1 VLDPYVNAIHVSLLR
16 EKQLN
21 PEYRDALTKLGVG
34 QPNVRELAEKLLGQ
48 GPEALKVLSQVRRE
62 LVATD
67 FLVMLSIIDFP
78 YGAAMLLSGELAAGV
93 RWTKEAMERFTTWG
107 NGILRALGHSIL
119 GEFYVQMLIGARPSL
134 RVIFKNLKFVLIA
147 RLFAAWSAR
156 RHLEEA
162 ARAARE
168 VGHFVILVQSLLSLG
183 RLAIAKKRVDEAK
196 RCLEEARNV
205 AEREGL
211 AALSEKAGRLSLP
224 LSR

>member
-1 VLDPYVNAIHVSLLR
+1 
-16 EKQLN
+16 
-21 PEYRDALTKLGVG
+21 
-34 QPNVRELAEKLLGQ
+34 
-48 GPEALKVLSQVRRE
+48 
-62 LVATD
+62 
-67 FLVMLSIIDFP
+67 
-78 YGAAMLLSGELAAGV
+78 
-93 RWTKEAMERFTTWG
+93 
-107 NGILRALGHSIL
+107 
-119 GEFYVQMLIGARPSL
+119 
-134 RVIFKNLKFVLIA
+134 
-147 RLFAAWSAR
+147 
-156 RHLEEA
+156 LEEA